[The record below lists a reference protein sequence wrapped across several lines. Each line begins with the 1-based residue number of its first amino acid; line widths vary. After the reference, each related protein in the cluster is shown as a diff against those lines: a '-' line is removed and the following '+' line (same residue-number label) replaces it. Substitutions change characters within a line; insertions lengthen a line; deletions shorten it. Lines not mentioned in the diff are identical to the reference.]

1 MTLVCG
7 IDEAGRGPVIGP
19 LVMAGVLIEDS
30 DEIKLKEIGVK
41 DSKLLDKRER
51 EDLFKKILGIVKEYK
66 IISLT
71 PDIIDETLK
80 SPRTNLNMLEA
91 ETTSEILN
99 ELNPDK
105 AIIDLPDRDQERY
118 QGFIRKNLENKKM
131 ELITEHKA
139 DFNYPVV
146 SAASILAKVTRDRY
160 IEHLKETFGEDF
172 GSGYTSD
179 EKTVKFLEKNWNN
192 SKVHFIRKEWAT
204 WKDMKKEKQQTR
216 LGDY

>member
-1 MTLVCG
+1 MVLLCG

-19 LVMAGVLIEDS
+19 LVMAGVVIENT
-30 DEIKLKEIGVK
+30 DEAKLKEIGVK
-41 DSKLLDKRER
+41 DSKLLDKKER
-51 EDLFKKILGIVKEYK
+51 EELFKKILGIVKEYK

-80 SPRTNLNMLEA
+80 SPSTNLNMLEA

-99 ELNPDK
+99 ELKPDK

-118 QGFIRKNLENKKM
+118 QGFIRKNLENKKL

-179 EKTVKFLEKNWNN
+179 EKTVKFIEKHWNN
-192 SKVHFIRKEWAT
+192 DRIHFIRKEWAT
-204 WKDMKKEKQQTR
+204 WKDMKREKQQKR
-216 LGDY
+216 LGEF